1 MQLEEQVL
9 KQREDMDKSKN
20 KTKKKENNHS

>member
-1 MQLEEQVL
+1 MQLEEHVL
-9 KQREDMDKSKN
+9 KQREDTNKSKN